1 MLASGVA
8 NVHLRVCPLCE
19 ATCGLSIETEGDRVT
34 KIRGDELDSFSRGYI
49 CPKGVALGDLHH
61 DPDRLRRPLR
71 RRGESWV
78 EVGWDE
84 ALDEAAERLAAV
96 QREHGKDAVAVYL
109 GNPTVHNLGALLF
122 GPPFVRALGTK
133 SRFSATSV
141 DQLAH
146 HVAAWAM
153 FGHQLLLPVPDVD
166 RTDFFLLVGSNPLAS
181 NGSLMTAPDVKRRLS
196 DIRARGGKLV
206 LVDPRRTETA
216 EIADHHHFIRPG
228 TDVYLLAALLQVIF
242 AEKLERTGRL
252 AAHTVRLSEA
262 RRAVEGFSPEL
273 AQKHTGIAAEE
284 VRTLARSLAGAKSA
298 VVHSRMGA
306 STQEHGG
313 LCQWLTQLLNL
324 VTGNLDRPGGAMFT
338 TPALDAFRFAS
349 SGHLGVWRSRVRG
362 LPEFGGELPVVVL
375 AEEME
380 TPGAGQIRALVTHAG
395 NPVLS
400 TPDGRRLERALAG
413 LDYFVAIDFYKNETT
428 RHAHLILPPTGPLE
442 HDHYDA
448 AFYLLAVRNFAKYSP
463 AVFPKPAGAR
473 HEHEIFSGLTQRLL
487 ARAPLRR
494 RLPERVLGWLGP
506 AGMLDLGL
514 RSGPHGLRRGPNG
527 LSLARL
533 RREPHGV
540 DLGPLVPRL
549 PGALRTKQRRIDA
562 APELFVAA
570 LAALVNAELPSATE
584 LSLIGRRQ
592 LRGCNSWM
600 HNVPRLMTGRERCT
614 LLIHPDDARARE
626 ISQGDRVRVRSRV
639 GEVEL
644 PVEVSDEV
652 MRGVVSIPHGF
663 GHDRP
668 GTALGVAERHAGASI
683 NDLTDPERVDA
694 LTGAAAFSGVP
705 VEVTRITP

>member
-1 MLASGVA
+1 MA

>member
-1 MLASGVA
+1 MA

-34 KIRGDELDSFSRGYI
+34 KIRGDELDAFSRGYI

-71 RRGESWV
+71 RRGERWV

-166 RTDFFLLVGSNPLAS
+166 RTDFFLLIGSNPLAS

-273 AQKHTGIAAEE
+273 AQKHTGIAAQE
-284 VRTLARSLAGAKSA
+284 VRTLARSLAGARSA

-362 LPEFGGELPVVVL
+362 LPEFGGELPVAVL

-463 AVFPKPAGAR
+463 AVFPKPAAAR

-570 LAALVNAELPSATE
+570 LAALVDAEPPSATE

-694 LTGAAAFSGVP
+694 VTGAAAFSGVP

>member
-1 MLASGVA
+1 
-8 NVHLRVCPLCE
+8 
-19 ATCGLSIETEGDRVT
+19 
-34 KIRGDELDSFSRGYI
+34 
-49 CPKGVALGDLHH
+49 
-61 DPDRLRRPLR
+61 
-71 RRGESWV
+71 
-78 EVGWDE
+78 
-84 ALDEAAERLAAV
+84 
-96 QREHGKDAVAVYL
+96 
-109 GNPTVHNLGALLF
+109 
-122 GPPFVRALGTK
+122 
-133 SRFSATSV
+133 
-141 DQLAH
+141 
-146 HVAAWAM
+146 
-153 FGHQLLLPVPDVD
+153 
-166 RTDFFLLVGSNPLAS
+166 
-181 NGSLMTAPDVKRRLS
+181 
-196 DIRARGGKLV
+196 
-206 LVDPRRTETA
+206 
-216 EIADHHHFIRPG
+216 
-228 TDVYLLAALLQVIF
+228 
-242 AEKLERTGRL
+242 
-252 AAHTVRLSEA
+252 
-262 RRAVEGFSPEL
+262 
-273 AQKHTGIAAEE
+273 
-284 VRTLARSLAGAKSA
+284 
-298 VVHSRMGA
+298 
-306 STQEHGG
+306 
-313 LCQWLTQLLNL
+313 
-324 VTGNLDRPGGAMFT
+324 
-338 TPALDAFRFAS
+338 
-349 SGHLGVWRSRVRG
+349 
-362 LPEFGGELPVVVL
+362 
-375 AEEME
+375 
-380 TPGAGQIRALVTHAG
+380 
-395 NPVLS
+395 
-400 TPDGRRLERALAG
+400 
-413 LDYFVAIDFYKNETT
+413 
-428 RHAHLILPPTGPLE
+428 LPPTGPLE

-463 AVFPKPAGAR
+463 AVFPKPAAAR

-570 LAALVNAELPSATE
+570 LAALVDAEPPSATE

-694 LTGAAAFSGVP
+694 VTGAAAFSGVP